1 MALGAA
7 QDDARELGEID
18 TVHVCQGGG
27 GGALGYKGIGPCVC
41 APRRRT
47 EQIES
52 IDRGLATKL
61 PARAHKM
68 TAFTSPLEK

>member
-41 APRRRT
+41 APGGGGGRN
-47 EQIES
+47 
-52 IDRGLATKL
+52 KL
-61 PARAHKM
+61 
-68 TAFTSPLEK
+68 SQ